1 MISWFS
7 KSVKLEGESVSAT
20 EKPIIKSK
28 LKRNREI
35 KIAGL
40 TCCLLGVVCFFLLHK
55 LHNIHPF
62 ILSIHTEIWTQGKTQ
77 PIHACRQGFYLRAF
91 TYACKKTEK
100 KLFCMQNR
108 QVTPNLH
115 REETTIFF
123 CEGGREAFW
132 KICWVAAKHLLFPR
146 WGRNS
151 WCTARAQGHNR
162 VDTRGTVRLC
172 WDLDW
177 VVNIIYVK
185 YITVTYYIQW
195 IHFCYSIL
203 CETDRFLFWCSKKH
217 FWRLLKKSERKDQ
230 LIISEILFRAQSCKL
245 LLSWKHHHLLQ
256 KSRGF
261 L

>member
-1 MISWFS
+1 MSWFS

-77 PIHACRQGFYLRAF
+77 PIHACRQGFSLRAF

-108 QVTPNLH
+108 QVLPVCTE
-115 REETTIFF
+115 RRWQFSSAKVEE
-123 CEGGREAFW
+123 
-132 KICWVAAKHLLFPR
+132 
-146 WGRNS
+146 
-151 WCTARAQGHNR
+151 
-162 VDTRGTVRLC
+162 RLSG
-172 WDLDW
+172 
-177 VVNIIYVK
+177 K
-185 YITVTYYIQW
+185 YA
-195 IHFCYSIL
+195 
-203 CETDRFLFWCSKKH
+203 E
-217 FWRLLKKSERKDQ
+217 
-230 LIISEILFRAQSCKL
+230 L
-245 LLSWKHHHLLQ
+245 LLNICCFPDGAETLDVQSEP
-256 KSRGF
+256 RDITE
-261 L
+261 